1 MMRLATVMLMIAMVA
16 TSPAAL
22 ADVTGPATAV
32 DGDTLEI
39 AGERIRLHGIDAPES
54 DQTYE
59 RQGVT
64 WLCGAV
70 ASAKLRELV
79 RGRDVRCREH
89 GRDTYG
95 RIIAMCS
102 AGGVD
107 VEAAMV
113 LARLARAYR
122 HYSTDYVG
130 QEAPAQARRAGIW
143 SGRFV
148 EPWHW
153 RQDQRLA
160 TGAANENR
168 SPTVRT
174 GPAQAPACTIKGNIS
189 RNGRIYHVPGGQYY
203 DRTRIDTSKGERW
216 FCSEAEAQAAGWRRS
231 KR

>member
-1 MMRLATVMLMIAMVA
+1 MLAIAMLAMA
-16 TSPAAL
+16 TATL
-22 ADVTGPATAV
+22 ADVAGPATVV

-39 AGERIRLHGIDAPES
+39 AGERIRLHGIDAPET
-54 DQTYE
+54 DQTCE
-59 RQGVT
+59 RDGVT
-64 WLCGAV
+64 WLCGAA
-70 ASAKLRELV
+70 ASGKLRELV
-79 RGRDVRCREH
+79 RGREVRCREH

-95 RIIAMCS
+95 RIIASCS

-113 LARLARAYR
+113 LAGLALAYR
-122 HYSTDYVG
+122 RYSTAYVG
-130 QEAPAQARRAGIW
+130 QEATAQARRVGIW

-148 EPWHW
+148 EPWQW
-153 RQDQRLA
+153 RQGERLTTA
-160 TGAANENR
+160 AANDNR
-168 SPTVRT
+168 PPTVRT
-174 GPAQAPACTIKGNIS
+174 GPAQAPACAIKGNIS